1 MFYEAFNLNFHFNL
15 NEWKDISIRYIF
27 PVALNEDELYKYD
40 PNSEYYSDNCSVIN
54 ELSIY
59 DRKKE
64 YNDKNLSLCQANC
77 NFSNY
82 DSSTKKVACNCP
94 GEIINNNKNELF
106 LDKFEL
112 NNGDKYKCSNKT
124 LPGNKTKEQQLFEN
138 IVIGLASNKTGKE
151 KANIFDNMLQ
161 EIMTGSLNNIVEEL
175 VNKGQDFVTT
185 VII

>member
-64 YNDKNLSLCQANC
+64 YNDKNLSLCQANF
-77 NFSNY
+77 NFNNY
-82 DSSTKKVACNCP
+82 DINTKKVTCDCLASDSNDQND
-94 GEIINNNKNELF
+94 ELLNKFVLREE
-106 LDKFEL
+106 DK
-112 NNGDKYKCSNKT
+112 DKCVIE
-124 LPGNKTKEQQLFEN
+124 KETGMTEN
-138 IVIGLASNKTGKE
+138 IKFCDIYEIFNENRNFTINLET
-151 KANIFDNMLQ
+151 AN
-161 EIMTGSLNNIVEEL
+161 
-175 VNKGQDFVTT
+175 
-185 VII
+185 

>member
-15 NEWKDISIRYIF
+15 NECKDISIRYIF

-77 NFSNY
+77 YYNNYNFNTTKVTCSCNTTVSN
-82 DSSTKKVACNCP
+82 DQNDELLHKFILK
-94 GEIINNNKNELF
+94 EEDKNKCILEGF
-106 LDKFEL
+106 ATDMTITYC
-112 NNGDKYKCSNKT
+112 DKY
-124 LPGNKTKEQQLFEN
+124 EIFAEN
-138 IVIGLASNKTGKE
+138 RNCKINIET
-151 KANIFDNMLQ
+151 ANN
-161 EIMTGSLNNIVEEL
+161 
-175 VNKGQDFVTT
+175 
-185 VII
+185 